1 MKSDEHIFQMHI
13 LFLKSNAFYF
23 ILYAANRVIQK
34 EVVHFRLSKQEV
46 ALLQRPSGED
56 TTSFFHLTLT
66 PHCTPMKYVSHVLF
80 LVVGRRGARGHFYR
94 HRVQRLLG

>member
-1 MKSDEHIFQMHI
+1 MSTFFKCTFYFLNQM
-13 LFLKSNAFYF
+13 FSF

-46 ALLQRPSGED
+46 ALLQRLSGED
-56 TTSFFHLTLT
+56 TTSFFNLALT

-80 LVVGRRGARGHFYR
+80 LVVGCRGARGHFYR